1 MMHNCAFETETQ
13 EPKDH
18 LIDALF
24 CVPTFYS
31 YTIVPCGRFIFGI
44 CISVLFGA
52 IHGNAWY
59 YKFSSSPERWGWRIS
74 SIVISVAPLMLLSMF
89 AASWVGLVTQS
100 SLIFS
105 IFREVSFSSYIC
117 SRIAL
122 LIFPLIALRALPP
135 GAYVDLDW
143 ATIIPHI

>member
-1 MMHNCAFETETQ
+1 MHDCAFETETQ

-24 CVPTFYS
+24 RVPTFYS

-74 SIVISVAPLMLLSMF
+74 SIVISVAPFMLLSMF

-122 LIFPLIALRALPP
+122 LIFPLIALQALPP

-143 ATIIPHI
+143 ATIIPHN

>member
-1 MMHNCAFETETQ
+1 MMHDCAFETETQ

-59 YKFSSSPERWGWRIS
+59 YKFSSSPEMGVENIIHCHISGTAHALVDVRGLLGGARYSEFINFLHLPWCFIFVIYLFEDSAPYFSFNSPSGPSSGRICRS
-74 SIVISVAPLMLLSMF
+74 
-89 AASWVGLVTQS
+89 
-100 SLIFS
+100 
-105 IFREVSFSSYIC
+105 
-117 SRIAL
+117 
-122 LIFPLIALRALPP
+122 
-135 GAYVDLDW
+135 
-143 ATIIPHI
+143 